1 MRAKNP
7 KFALLQ
13 IFATIIMDL
22 FLTIGPLLPSFN
34 GTLPRLLIEPAAIGI
49 GLGLASHILFFPTS
63 TSHTVLDGMEG
74 LVRLLKGSLDV
85 TVTSLIDGRDSELE
99 DLRKLK
105 MRTISTIKAIEP
117 ALGFLQLD
125 FSVGRWNADDV
136 KSLKEPIRQA
146 SVSTLSLLEFHIARL
161 GGQEKLEKLQALTAD
176 RANESDVEVK
186 DKKRP
191 REVGMRQLME
201 SVRLVQALRNPE
213 HEAQRLEML
222 EAIREPS
229 RKVLPVCQEASTMVA
244 DSIHA
249 VNSSRWFG
257 RPSKQQLDEL
267 CQRGQSVLE
276 TLQGL
281 RATFA
286 TETTERLLQ
295 ANADI
300 FGEDGMLKDLDDSTM
315 HKVRG
320 ITLGMI
326 FEERVL
332 GVVDSWERVLGQ
344 LVALMKERQK
354 VRLWLPRGLRY
365 AVDWVARGNRLA
377 PVIAV
382 QSPAVDPDAVEEQSK
397 AAQQQLRISRG
408 YKVERRSGLGKVILG
423 TYHWLINADGMY
435 ALRLVVVTIALAIP
449 AVIPSS
455 AGFYYRQKGLWALIM
470 GQTTVVVYMSDFT
483 LSLVSRSVGTVVG
496 GVAGLVAWYIGSG
509 HGSGNPY
516 GLAAIMAAVIVLLM
530 WGRIFAPLA
539 LLQATIMGGATCILV
554 IGYSYDDT

>member
-1 MRAKNP
+1 
-7 KFALLQ
+7 
-13 IFATIIMDL
+13 MDL

-34 GTLPRLLIEPAAIGI
+34 GILPKLLIEPAAIGI
-49 GLGLASHILFFPTS
+49 GLGLASHILFFPKS

-74 LVRLLKGSLDV
+74 LVRLLKGPLDV
-85 TVTSLIDGRDSELE
+85 TFAGLIDGQDSELE

-105 MRTISTIKAIEP
+105 MKIIEVIKEIEP

-125 FSVGRWNADDV
+125 FSVGRWGADDV

-146 SVSTLSLLEFHIARL
+146 SVSTLSLLELHIARL
-161 GGQEKLEKLQALTAD
+161 GGKEKLDNLQALTTD
-176 RANESDVEVK
+176 RAKESDTDVDQKKE
-186 DKKRP
+186 KKRP

-201 SVRLVQALRNPE
+201 SVHLVQALRSPE
-213 HEAQRLEML
+213 HEAQRLERL

-229 RKVLPVCQEASTMVA
+229 RKVLPVCQEASTLVA

-257 RPSKQQLDEL
+257 RPSKQQLDEF
-267 CQRGQSVLE
+267 CQRSQSVLE

-281 RATFA
+281 RSTFA

-295 ANADI
+295 TNADI
-300 FGEDGMLKDLDDSTM
+300 FGEDSMLKAMDDSTM
-315 HKVRG
+315 HKMRG
-320 ITLGMI
+320 ITFGMI
-326 FEERVL
+326 FEEQVL
-332 GVVDSWERVLGQ
+332 GVVDSWESVLGQ
-344 LVALMKERQK
+344 LVALMEERQK

-365 AVDWVARGNRLA
+365 AVDWVLRRNHVA
-377 PVIAV
+377 PVLAA
-382 QSPAVDPDAVEEQSK
+382 QSPVVDPDVVEEQSK

-408 YKVERRSGLGKVILG
+408 YKAKRRSGLGKVILG
-423 TYHWLINADGMY
+423 TYHWLINAEGMY

-483 LSLVSRSVGTVVG
+483 LSLVSRAVGTVVG

-516 GLAAIMAAVIVLLM
+516 GLAAIVAVVIVLLM

>member
-1 MRAKNP
+1 
-7 KFALLQ
+7 
-13 IFATIIMDL
+13 MDL

-34 GTLPRLLIEPAAIGI
+34 GILPKLLIEPAAIGI

-74 LVRLLKGSLDV
+74 LVRLLKGPLDV
-85 TVTSLIDGRDSELE
+85 TVAGLIDGEDSELN

-105 MRTISTIKAIEP
+105 MKIIEVNKKIEP
-117 ALGFLQLD
+117 AIGFLQLD
-125 FSVGRWNADDV
+125 FSVGRWGADDV

-161 GGQEKLEKLQALTAD
+161 GGQEKLDKLQALTAD
-176 RANESDVEVK
+176 RAEESDT
-186 DKKRP
+186 DANKKKEKKPP
-191 REVGMRQLME
+191 REVGRRQLME
-201 SVRLVQALRNPE
+201 SVHLVQALRSPE

-229 RKVLPVCQEASTMVA
+229 RKVLPVCQEASTLVA

-257 RPSKQQLDEL
+257 QSSKQQLDEL
-267 CQRGQSVLE
+267 CQRNQSVLE

-295 ANADI
+295 TNADI
-300 FGEDGMLKDLDDSTM
+300 FGEDGMLKALDDSTM

-326 FEERVL
+326 FEEQVL

-365 AVDWVARGNRLA
+365 AVDWVLRGSRVA
-377 PVIAV
+377 PVLAA
-382 QSPAVDPDAVEEQSK
+382 QSPAVDPDLVEEQSK

-408 YKVERRSGLGKVILG
+408 YRVKRRSGLGKVILG
-423 TYHWLINADGMY
+423 TYHWLINAEGMY
-435 ALRLVVVTIALAIP
+435 ALRLVIVTIALAIP

-483 LSLVSRSVGTVVG
+483 LSLVSRAVGTVVG

-516 GLAAIMAAVIVLLM
+516 GLAAIMAVVIVLLM

>member
-1 MRAKNP
+1 MRARNP
-7 KFALLQ
+7 KFTILQ
-13 IFATIIMDL
+13 IFAMIIMDL
-22 FLTIGPLLPSFN
+22 FLTIGPLLPTFN
-34 GTLPRLLIEPAAIGI
+34 GILPKLLIEPAAIGI
-49 GLGLASHILFFPTS
+49 GLGLISHIIFFPTS

-74 LVRLLKGSLDV
+74 LVRLLKRPLDV
-85 TVTSLIDGRDSELE
+85 TVASLIDGQDSELR

-105 MRTISTIKAIEP
+105 TKTIDNLKDIEP

-125 FSVGRWNADDV
+125 FSVGRWNAGDV

-146 SVSTLSLLEFHIARL
+146 SISTLSLLEFHIARL
-161 GGQEKLEKLQALTAD
+161 GGKEKLDKLEALTAD
-176 RANESDVEVK
+176 RTGESDNNATDE
-186 DKKRP
+186 KRP
-191 REVGMRQLME
+191 YEVGMRQLME
-201 SVRLVQALRNPE
+201 SVHLVQALRSPE
-213 HEAQRLEML
+213 HQAQRLEML

-229 RKVLPVCQEASTMVA
+229 RKILSVCQEASTLVA

-257 RPSKQQLDEL
+257 RRSKQQLDEL

-276 TLQGL
+276 TLHGL
-281 RATFA
+281 RAAFA
-286 TETTERLLQ
+286 TEITERLLQ
-295 ANADI
+295 TNADI
-300 FGEDGMLKDLDDSTM
+300 FREDGMLKALDNSTM
-315 HKVRG
+315 HKVRC

-344 LVALMKERQK
+344 LIALMEARQK
-354 VRLWLPRGLRY
+354 VRLWFPRGLRY
-365 AVDWVARGNRLA
+365 AVDWVSRGNRVV
-377 PVIAV
+377 PVNAV
-382 QSPAVDPDAVEEQSK
+382 QSPAVDPDAVEAQSK

-408 YKVERRSGLGKVILG
+408 YKVRQRSGLGKALLG
-423 TYHWLINADGMY
+423 TYHWLINAEGMY
-435 ALRLVVVTIALAIP
+435 ALRVVVVTIALAIP

-483 LSLVSRSVGTVVG
+483 LSLVSRGVGTVVG

-509 HGSGNPY
+509 RGPGNPY
-516 GLAAIMAAVIVLLM
+516 GLAAVMAVVIVLLM

-539 LLQATIMGGATCILV
+539 FLQATIMGGATCILV
-554 IGYSYDDT
+554 VGYSWDDT